1 MTADQVTLEIEPVV
15 RAIVARKLRVSF
27 FRTDL
32 VETQNALDIVHNVLV
47 EVLQKLRSDGAAPE
61 HPREY
66 AAVVAYHSC
75 SEYLRH
81 KRAPRRRLQLKLQ
94 YFLSHHPD
102 FAIWDTADGEK
113 ACGYARWR
121 SRPAA
126 STPTSVAID
135 LGVIKNPDDMG
146 PRDWE
151 GPLRAICDRL
161 QAPLPLADLVAIIAN
176 RALPDAAQ
184 ETELTEM
191 TDAGP
196 TPEHSAGVRELLE
209 AVWQALMQ
217 IQVRWR
223 RAFLLNPPR
232 GFEVDVF
239 PANGIADIEEIGAAL
254 ALSDA
259 EYETLCNA
267 VELDADSRREATTL
281 AGPQRFAV
289 IWRYLPLRDAVIA
302 LILGKDAQYVINLR
316 RLARD
321 ELAERLR
328 QKKIQ

>member
-1 MTADQVTLEIEPVV
+1 MTSDQVAQEIEPMV

-27 FRTDL
+27 YRTDL
-32 VETQNALDIVHNVLV
+32 VETQNAMDLVNDVLA
-47 EVLQKLRSDGAAPE
+47 EVLGKMRSADSAPE

-66 AAVVAYHSC
+66 AAVVTYHAC
-75 SEYLRH
+75 AEHLRA

-94 YFLSHHPD
+94 YFLAHHPD
-102 FAIWDTADGEK
+102 FAMWDTRDGDK
-113 ACGYARWR
+113 VCGYARWAGA
-121 SRPAA
+121 PAGVVPA
-126 STPTSVAID
+126 GWAVDP
-135 LGVIKNPDDMG
+135 GVIKDVDEMG

-151 GPLRAICDRL
+151 APLRAIFDAL
-161 QAPLPLADLVAIIAN
+161 QAPAALGDLVAMLAGRAIA
-176 RALPDAAQ
+176 AVEQD
-184 ETELTEM
+184 TELIEM
-191 TDAGP
+191 GDPRP
-196 TPEHSAGVRELLE
+196 TPEHQAGVQELLE
-209 AVWQALMQ
+209 AVWQALLE

-254 ALSDA
+254 GIVDR
-259 EYETLCNA
+259 EYEILWNA
-267 VELDADSRREATTL
+267 LALAAAERQEAAGL
-281 AGPQRFAV
+281 AGPRRFAV
-289 IWRYLPLRDAVIA
+289 LWRYLPLRDAVIA

-328 QKKIQ
+328 AKKIG